1 MVCYWTYDPSKGME
15 SLEHRSK
22 AQGLQRRY
30 HVLYWFMLGLIE
42 LGNLHAIL
50 YTYFFLVDYTLVD
63 VRVLGNVSVFILRE
77 GIWET
82 KPEINR
88 CNLSNFILQLKALG
102 IDDIVGSD
110 FIDKQPS
117 RYLLLLVV
125 DIFVI
130 VLYFSELDL

>member
-1 MVCYWTYDPSKGME
+1 ME

-22 AQGLQRRY
+22 AQALQRRY

-77 GIWET
+77 GI
-82 KPEINR
+82 
-88 CNLSNFILQLKALG
+88 
-102 IDDIVGSD
+102 
-110 FIDKQPS
+110 
-117 RYLLLLVV
+117 
-125 DIFVI
+125 
-130 VLYFSELDL
+130 